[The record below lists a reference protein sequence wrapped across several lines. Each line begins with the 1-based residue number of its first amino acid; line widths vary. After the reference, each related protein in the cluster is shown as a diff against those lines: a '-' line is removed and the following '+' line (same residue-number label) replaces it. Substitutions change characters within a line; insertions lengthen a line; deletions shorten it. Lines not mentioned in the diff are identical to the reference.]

1 MKEIDYQALNTELQ
15 DILTRLQSDDLSID
29 EALKSYERGI
39 AITKE
44 LEKYLKTAEN
54 KVAKIRSALES

>member
-1 MKEIDYQALNTELQ
+1 MKEIDYQALNTELSE
-15 DILTRLQSDDLSID
+15 ILARLQSEDLSVD
-29 EALKSYERGI
+29 EALKGYERGI

-54 KVAKIRSALES
+54 KVSKIRGEG

>member
-1 MKEIDYQALNTELQ
+1 MKEIDYQALNAELSE
-15 DILTRLQSDDLSID
+15 ILAKLQSEDLSVD
-29 EALKSYERGI
+29 EALKGYERGI

-54 KVAKIRSALES
+54 KVTKIRAAHDA

>member
-1 MKEIDYQALNTELQ
+1 MKEIDYQALNAELNE
-15 DILTRLQSDDLSID
+15 ILVKLQSDDVSID
-29 EALKSYERGI
+29 EALKGYERGI

-54 KVAKIRSALES
+54 KVAKIRSALEA

>member
-1 MKEIDYQALNTELQ
+1 MKEIDYQALNTELSE
-15 DILTRLQSDDLSID
+15 ILARLQSDDLSVD
-29 EALKSYERGI
+29 EALKAYERGI

-54 KVAKIRSALES
+54 KVAKVRSALDS

>member
-1 MKEIDYQALNTELQ
+1 MKEVDYQALNTELTE
-15 DILTRLQSDDLSID
+15 ILAKLQSEDLSVD
-29 EALKSYERGI
+29 EALKGYERGI

-54 KVAKIRSALES
+54 KVAKIRSAHEA

>member
-1 MKEIDYQALNTELQ
+1 MKEIDYQALNDELNE
-15 DILTRLQSDDLSID
+15 ILAKLQSDDLSVD
-29 EALKSYERGI
+29 EALKGYERGI

-54 KVAKIRSALES
+54 KVSKIRSAHDI

>member
-1 MKEIDYQALNTELQ
+1 MKEIDYQTLNTELSE
-15 DILTRLQSDDLSID
+15 ILAKLQSEDLSVD
-29 EALKSYERGI
+29 EALQCYERGI

-54 KVAKIRSALES
+54 KVAKIRSASES